1 MAKDATTSAKP
12 KKLLWNQAGPEFFQA
27 GGFGRKEACQEEG
40 DLPSAVRS
48 ALSTLAWEMTRRFG
62 AFCAVPPRIAQFTMV
77 GKASLGKI
85 GLKKSQRAQE
95 GKFANL
101 AYVTSTCV

>member
-12 KKLLWNQAGPEFFQA
+12 KKLLERLAGPDFFQA
-27 GGFGRKEACQEEG
+27 GGFGRKEACQAG
-40 DLPSAVRS
+40 GRSVRS

-85 GLKKSQRAQE
+85 GLKKKASELKR
-95 GKFANL
+95 GNSL
-101 AYVTSTCV
+101 I